1 MDPGAFCLIIFLGMV
16 IVICLGIISNKK
28 LSPNY
33 DDRGLP
39 KEATEPVSTENPS
52 PAVTTA
58 PSRSTSTVTPEPSH
72 SVTSVAK
79 TVGSFDLLNRLP
91 FAFYLLGIIGGFI
104 LFGFTVATA
113 AESSTAETGAMFG
126 YTIGATLSI
135 IGFGRIIEVL
145 QQIRDK

>member
-1 MDPGAFCLIIFLGMV
+1 MGGSGLCGIVLVVAAVLVGV
-16 IVICLGIISNKK
+16 IGYFYN
-28 LSPNY
+28 
-33 DDRGLP
+33 P
-39 KEATEPVSTENPS
+39 KPPTETDSTEDSPS
-52 PAVTTA
+52 IDIPKSWQKQYEQS
-58 PSRSTSTVTPEPSH
+58 PGVTPVPSH
-72 SVTSVAK
+72 SVASVAK

-126 YTIGATLSI
+126 YTIGASLSI

>member
-1 MDPGAFCLIIFLGMV
+1 MDGNQIVGVLVIAVAFLVAIIGYFY
-16 IVICLGIISNKK
+16 N
-28 LSPNY
+28 
-33 DDRGLP
+33 P
-39 KEATEPVSTENPS
+39 KPLV
-52 PAVTTA
+52 
-58 PSRSTSTVTPEPSH
+58 
-72 SVTSVAK
+72 K

-126 YTIGATLSI
+126 YTIGASLSI
-135 IGFGRIIEVL
+135 IAIGRIIEVL